1 MSPTFRAGR
10 IDSFNAVFQ
19 KLVNKLS
26 ETNCNIRLTAISI
39 ERSLDAS
46 LICRGDCRRSAKIS
60 VTFRRQSCCQVAR
73 ASMTVLGLARSR
85 QAESLLDSLMR
96 FHLVSHDLLL
106 IRNSFGVLVGKP
118 RKIADHRDL
127 AKS

>member
-10 IDSFNAVFQ
+10 IDFSYRFLLTLSSKNLFPSSQRLIAVS
-19 KLVNKLS
+19 V
-26 ETNCNIRLTAISI
+26 
-39 ERSLDAS
+39 ERSLNIA
-46 LICRGDCRRSAKIS
+46 LILRGDSRRSTKIS
-60 VTFRRQSCCQVAR
+60 TTFRRQSCCQVAR
-73 ASMTVLGLARSR
+73 ASMTVLGLASRR
-85 QAESLLDSLMR
+85 QAESFLDSLVG